1 MYTNPH
7 THMAIARARHD
18 DLLRE
23 ADRRRQAAAFKSDR
37 PGLFSRLREPLSQG
51 EPRRVPAA
59 RPA

>member
-1 MYTNPH
+1 
-7 THMAIARARHD
+7 MAIARARHD

-37 PGLFSRLREPLSQG
+37 PGLISRLREHFSHG
-51 EPRRVPAA
+51 EPQRVPAA